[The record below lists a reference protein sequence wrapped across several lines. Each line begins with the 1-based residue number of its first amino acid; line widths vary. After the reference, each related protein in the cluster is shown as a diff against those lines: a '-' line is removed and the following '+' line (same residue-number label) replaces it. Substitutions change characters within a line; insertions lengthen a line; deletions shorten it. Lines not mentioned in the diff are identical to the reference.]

1 VCNSISV
8 YQHQC
13 ASASVCISDTRSGS
27 SSSRSSCKESHLKM
41 MRYEHVQ
48 SLRHLPALSGLDV
61 LQYCNTDESLKELK
75 PVRDDICVYTCV
87 FA

>member
-1 VCNSISV
+1 
-8 YQHQC
+8 
-13 ASASVCISDTRSGS
+13 
-27 SSSRSSCKESHLKM
+27 M